1 MTPRR
6 RPTAV
11 KPKGGKPVRAQA
23 TSALRLR
30 ESAARTFERVTDALA
45 DAGLVFGA
53 PEAALDEA
61 AAAVMGPR
69 RFARHQA
76 ALAAYVDG
84 RADARALYATLR
96 DVREAV
102 LFQSH
107 DAVVAAAAATHVF
120 LSALQDAAPKARV
133 VELGAFSGV
142 MTAAWAELR
151 PDLRYGAFDRHRPLI
166 SAAAE
171 MYGRRNIKFEAAS
184 YSVLARRP
192 VSRAEA
198 AAVVVSVFGINAD
211 FVEAPYSLRSLLD
224 VEAPLHKQAKS
235 EARDLFRAAR
245 RRASDDALSVHVLRA
260 PRIARAF
267 AYLDAATE
275 AGFAFDADKSKR
287 FMVGDQPFLLLALRV
302 APVKAAASAETFR
315 SFWIRDTPPPDAAPG
330 DFFDDDA
337 VLMYESLIDRRPIR
351 SRATAARAGTAA
363 TRREF
368 GSARGFRYEL
378 VLGSDGTHALRL
390 GSAIPSGRRS
400 VRPGR
405 S

>member
-1 MTPRR
+1 M
-6 RPTAV
+6 

-151 PDLRYGAFDRHRPLI
+151 PDLRYRAFDRHRPLI

-171 MYGRRNIKFEAAS
+171 MYGRRNIAFEAAS

-198 AAVVVSVFGINAD
+198 AAVVVSVFGINSD

-245 RRASDDALSVHVLRA
+245 RLATEGAVSVHVLRA

-275 AGFAFDADKSKR
+275 AGFAFDADTSKR
-287 FMVGDQPFLLLALRV
+287 FMVGDQPFLLLALR
-302 APVKAAASAETFR
+302 AASAKEAASPATFR
-315 SFWIRDTPPPDAAPG
+315 SFWLRDAPPPDAEPG

-337 VLMYESLIDRRPIR
+337 VLMYESLIDRRAGR
-351 SRATAARAGTAA
+351 SRSTKARARTAA
-363 TRREF
+363 TRRES

-378 VLGSDGTHALRL
+378 VLASDGAHALRL
-390 GSAIPSGRRS
+390 RPTIPSVRRS
-400 VRPGR
+400 FRLGGA
-405 S
+405 